1 MNAFQIIE
9 QKLLFTMFK
18 GALLQ
23 NYTRPWPEIKFVRA
37 FMPVLVTSNFDD
49 DLNKLAWRHH
59 FPIITLWNI
68 FQTLKGH

>member
-1 MNAFQIIE
+1 MNGFQIIE
-9 QKLLFTMFK
+9 QKLLFTKFK

-23 NYTRPWPEIKFVRA
+23 NYTRPEARA

-49 DLNKLAWRHH
+49 DLNKLAWRHY